1 MSRQEA
7 VDQYR
12 AALRLG
18 QRTVKELR
26 AQGLSPY
33 PLVLDKLIDDARVAG
48 RVDLGIIEIPM
59 ELIVG
64 TKTAGRT
71 SAFAA
76 NFMPLLS
83 EDSEFAVKWTE
94 LCAAHLGDEG
104 IRDPI
109 RCYEYL
115 GKFYVQE
122 GNKRVSVLKSFGAP
136 TVPGY
141 VTRIVPTWSED
152 PVIRCYYEFL
162 QFYRLSG
169 VYRIT
174 FRTPGDYAKL
184 QAALGFEADHVWT
197 AQERQSF
204 LSGVTYFQDAF
215 RKLRG
220 DELDVTMGEALLV
233 WLKVYPFSDL
243 KRCSAAELLRSLSAV
258 WADVKVLEHA
268 DPISVSTA
276 PVEQE
281 KGVLTKLVGAVFPA
295 HVSVAFL
302 YSDAPERSSWA
313 YAHDQ
318 GRRHL
323 EEALGDR
330 VSVRVYR
337 LAEPGDSGDSVMEE
351 AIAGGADVIF
361 ATAPPLIGACR
372 RAAARHPEVKILN
385 CSVAMPYTGVRTY
398 YSRIF
403 EGKFITGAIA
413 GAMAADDRIGYVASY
428 PIFGVPA
435 SINAFALGAQ
445 LTNPRAKIFL
455 RWSCCEADP
464 VSALTAQ
471 GVSVISNRD
480 TPLPDNLGR
489 GWGLCQVLPQG
500 GYLPLASPVWRWGVF
515 YEKLV
520 RSILEGGWE
529 ELSSRDGGRAVNYWW
544 GLRTGV
550 VDVSLAPDLPDGPRH
565 LAEILRQSILDSSL
579 YPFHRLIRDQAGA
592 VRNDGNHWFTSEEIL
607 HMDWLCQGV
616 EGAIPAFDQIL
627 PRSQSIVRLQG
638 VYRDQIPP
646 EKEGT
651 LL

>member
-1 MSRQEA
+1 MSRQQAME
-7 VDQYR
+7 QYR
-12 AALRLG
+12 AVLRLG
-18 QRTVKELR
+18 QKTVKELR
-26 AQGLSPY
+26 SQGLPPY
-33 PLVLDKLIDDARVAG
+33 PPVLDKLIDDAQVAG

-64 TKTAGRT
+64 TKTTGRT

-76 NFMPLLS
+76 NFMPLLP
-83 EDSEFAVKWTE
+83 EDSEFAAKWMG

-136 TVPGY
+136 SVSGY
-141 VTRIVPTWSED
+141 VTRIVPNWSED
-152 PVIRCYYEFL
+152 PVIRGYYEFL

-169 VYRIT
+169 IYRIT
-174 FRTPGDYAKL
+174 FRQPGGYAKL

-220 DELDVTMGEALLV
+220 DELDVTIGEALLV

-243 KRCSAAELLRSLSAV
+243 KRKSAAELLRSLSAV
-258 WADVKVLEHA
+258 WTDVKVLEHP
-268 DPISVSTA
+268 DPISVSTD
-276 PVEQE
+276 PQNQE
-281 KGVLTKLVGAVFPA
+281 KSVLTKLVGAVFPA
-295 HVSVAFL
+295 HLHVAFI
-302 YSDAPERSSWA
+302 YPDTPANSSWV

-318 GRRHL
+318 GRRRL
-323 EEALGDR
+323 EETLGDR
-330 VSVRVYR
+330 VSVRTYH
-337 LAEPGDSGDSVMEE
+337 LAEPGDSGDRVMEE
-351 AIAGGADVIF
+351 AIAQGADVIF
-361 ATAPPLIGACR
+361 STAPPLIGACR
-372 RAAARHPEVKILN
+372 RMAAKHPDVKILN

-413 GAMAADDRIGYVASY
+413 GAMAEDDRIGYVASY

-435 SINAFALGAQ
+435 SINAFTLGAQ
-445 LTNPRAKIFL
+445 LTNPRAKVLL
-455 RWSCCEADP
+455 RWSCCETDP
-464 VSALTAQ
+464 MSALTAQ
-471 GVSVISNRD
+471 GVSVVSNRD
-480 TPLPDNLGR
+480 TPLPDNLGN

-500 GYLPLASPVWRWGVF
+500 GYRPLASPVWRWGVF

-520 RSILEGGWE
+520 RSILEGGWD
-529 ELSSRDGGRAVNYWW
+529 ELSSKDGARAVNYWW

-550 VDVSLAPDLPDGPRH
+550 VDVSLAPELPDGPRC
-565 LAEILRQSILDSSL
+565 LADILRHSILDSSL
-579 YPFHRLIRDQAGA
+579 YPFHRLIRDQAGT
-592 VRNDGNHWFTSEEIL
+592 VRNDGNHWFSSEEIL

-616 EGAIPAFDQIL
+616 EGSIPSFDQIL
-627 PRSQSIVRLQG
+627 PRSQAIVRLQG
-638 VYRDQIPP
+638 IYRDQIPP